1 MSSPDAAHSKEGD
14 NALGG
19 TTSEP
24 SKADGAEDG
33 IVTILS
39 DRLGS
44 LNNGGAEG
52 EERIGAEST
61 NEDTSTTSTSN
72 GQEGGD
78 NIAQDNRPEAGIK
91 DTTVSSGDEDTINT
105 SKGLQGD
112 ARMEIGNANMAGIE
126 VSTVSSSREA
136 SSLASVGGG
145 EEIRAAAAEQ
155 TQDTSITSNK
165 QGGGGSV
172 QQGSGY
178 V

>member
-19 TTSEP
+19 TAREP

-52 EERIGAEST
+52 EERVGAESA

-72 GQEGGD
+72 GQEGGES
-78 NIAQDNRPEAGIK
+78 IAQDNRPEAGIK
-91 DTTVSSGDEDTINT
+91 DTTVSSGEEDTINT
-105 SKGLQGD
+105 SNGLQGD
-112 ARMEIGNANMAGIE
+112 ARMELGNANMAGIE

-136 SSLASVGGG
+136 SSLASVGG

-155 TQDTSITSNK
+155 TQDTSIAGNE

-172 QQGSGY
+172 EQGSGY